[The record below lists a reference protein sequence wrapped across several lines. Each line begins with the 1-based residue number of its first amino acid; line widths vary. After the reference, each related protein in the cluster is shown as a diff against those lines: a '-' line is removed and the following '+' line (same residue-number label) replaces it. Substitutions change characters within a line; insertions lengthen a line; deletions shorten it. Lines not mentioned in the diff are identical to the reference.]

1 MEQLVRVMHDNH
13 ADRPIDFEQLTDLA
27 ATGGLFDRITDG
39 HTAKGMERAD
49 KARLGKLLASY
60 SQRVFGDARITFL
73 VEGRG
78 HGRRFRVNIPA
89 AATNAE
95 NPF

>member
-1 MEQLVRVMHDNH
+1 
-13 ADRPIDFEQLTDLA
+13 
-27 ATGGLFDRITDG
+27 
-39 HTAKGMERAD
+39 MERAD

-60 SQRVFGDARITFL
+60 HHRVFGDERITFL

-89 AATNAE
+89 AVTNAE